1 MDFLIVTCTHE
12 KKKKRLMIDKSKALL
27 LNEYLKEKFIKV
39 LDKKGNFE
47 ILSKNKI
54 VINSILKA

>member
-1 MDFLIVTCTHE
+1 
-12 KKKKRLMIDKSKALL
+12 MIDKSKALL